1 MNLSFGTRTLL
12 EDGDILGGITQFFQG
27 LFDSIAYFIPKL
39 LYWLCASIL
48 QIVDLC
54 QSLFRKLVGLDTYY
68 VAGSEVEQSGDII
81 FSIFKNTFLGEGTYK
96 AMNTA
101 FWSIT
106 LLGLI
111 LLFVTTI
118 AGLLRNE
125 YSPDKEKLNSKS
137 GVVKNALKAV
147 ASLILIPLTCF
158 FCLFIG
164 NAVIVA
170 VDAATQPLN
179 SATVAISEEVA
190 GFTDYELDNGKKT
203 AAAFCL
209 WGANVPTPYTPISGI
224 MFRSACYNANRA
236 RLDANFF
243 NDVILY
249 EGEIP
254 DGYTTNFGA
263 FNMAEDRDHC
273 ATMIDEAFELN
284 IRVTNPAKLYDAPGI
299 DKVGA
304 NSGIFSTNA
313 TISNMSRFNV
323 GLVSYYYN
331 LWHFDFV
338 VAFAFA
344 IFIGK
349 LFLEVT
355 LGLMQRI
362 IEIMALLF
370 FLPIVLSFMPVDDS
384 AGFKKWRAHFIT
396 KTLSAYVTIISFN
409 IFFII
414 YPLLR
419 GFRFFESG
427 LVFDAVNNIVSAIFV
442 LAGLLS
448 IKTINEMFATMF
460 MIDKITANAMKSG
473 EAAMQGTMQ
482 LAEKGVKAT
491 VGLAKIP
498 LAPVAG
504 IMKHGFAA
512 GKAKFTDWAADR
524 RDSRRKAAVDAAT
537 DKARQK
543 SYQDGAEEAYK
554 NSSNKTADMAQD
566 AVDYQQYRNQGEE
579 TFANDYIRRQAI
591 EENNS
596 TGLGR
601 GGAKLSGAAL
611 ENVIQRRQRDFQ
623 ADQTSNKE
631 LMDKINR
638 YKKAE
643 SDGQEAGEKAGK
655 KFDQRQQAR
664 QEGVKAGVG
673 AAASGVSTPLG
684 FLKDLVG
691 WDNVF
696 GKKK

>member
-1 MNLSFGTRTLL
+1 
-12 EDGDILGGITQFFQG
+12 
-27 LFDSIAYFIPKL
+27 
-39 LYWLCASIL
+39 
-48 QIVDLC
+48 
-54 QSLFRKLVGLDTYY
+54 
-68 VAGSEVEQSGDII
+68 
-81 FSIFKNTFLGEGTYK
+81 
-96 AMNTA
+96 MNTA

-137 GVVKNALKAV
+137 GVIKNALKAV

-179 SATVAISEEVA
+179 SATVAISEEVS
-190 GFTDYELDNGKKT
+190 GFVDYELDNGKKT
-203 AAAFCL
+203 SAAFCL
-209 WGANVPTPYTPISGI
+209 WGASVPTPYTPISGI
-224 MFRSACYNANRA
+224 MFRSACYNANRV
-236 RLDANFF
+236 RLDSNFYPS
-243 NDVILY
+243 VILY
-249 EGEIP
+249 EGEVP
-254 DGYTTNFGA
+254 DGYTTNFNA
-263 FNMAEDRDHC
+263 FNLAEDRDHA

-284 IRVTNPAKLYDAPGI
+284 IKVANPAKLYD
-299 DKVGA
+299 VGSA
-304 NSGIFSTNA
+304 DVIGGNSGIFSTNSSI
-313 TISNMSRFNV
+313 TNISRFNV
-323 GLVSYYYN
+323 GLVSYYYD
-331 LWHFDFV
+331 LWHFDFI

-427 LVFDAVNNIVSAIFV
+427 LVFNAVNNIISAVFV

-473 EAAMQGTMQ
+473 EAALAGTMD
-482 LAEKGVKAT
+482 LAAKGTKAT

-512 GKAKFTDWAADR
+512 GKMKFQEKAAQRTQSR
-524 RDSRRKAAVDAAT
+524 RDAAVNAASDRARQQTYQQDAAN
-537 DKARQK
+537 
-543 SYQDGAEEAYK
+543 AYR
-554 NSSNKTADMAQD
+554 NSANPQADMAQD
-566 AVDYQQYRNQGEE
+566 AAHFQQYTQQGED
-579 TFANDYIRRQAI
+579 TFVNDYIRQQAI
-591 EENNS
+591 QENNTS
-596 TGLGR
+596 GLGR
-601 GGAKLSGAAL
+601 NGARLSGAAL
-611 ENVIQRRQRDFQ
+611 ENVIQRRQKDFK
-623 ADQTSNKE
+623 ADQTSNPE
-631 LMDKINR
+631 LMAKINR
-638 YKKAE
+638 YKAA
-643 SDGQEAGEKAGK
+643 DQAGQTAGQAAGQ

-664 QEGVKAGVG
+664 QAGVQG
-673 AAASGVSTPLG
+673 GVQTAASGVATPLG

-696 GKKK
+696 KKK